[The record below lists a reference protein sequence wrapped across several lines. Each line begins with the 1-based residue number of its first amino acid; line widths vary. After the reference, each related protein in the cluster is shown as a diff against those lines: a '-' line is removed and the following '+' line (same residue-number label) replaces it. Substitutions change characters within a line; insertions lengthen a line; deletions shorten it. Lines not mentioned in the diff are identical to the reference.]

1 MIQFAIL
8 THSYYLKRSFLALPD
23 AFISPRAWQVH
34 VELLSDIISNA
45 VAPTEGTPVQSAQ
58 ALQQTFQDLFA
69 DVKRRNEAMLFRRL
83 PPRVVGSL
91 TSALSDIKVGRISPA
106 DAYARSIGFAASEL
120 ALRRYGH

>member
-1 MIQFAIL
+1 MSRAHCDIWWRYASARSIQFAIL
-8 THSYYLKRSFLALPD
+8 TRPSAKRSFLALPD

-34 VELLSDIISNA
+34 SELMSDIISNA

-58 ALQQTFQDLFA
+58 ALQQTFQDLLA
-69 DVKRRNEAMLFRRL
+69 DMKRRNEAMLFRRL

-106 DAYARSIGFAASEL
+106 DACTR
-120 ALRRYGH
+120 